1 MTKEEDELL
10 LAKLD
15 PIVRRLKDM
24 MSSAKS
30 RPSTLGPGRKS
41 RLAIRLYDQEFEKIE
56 AAATARGL
64 SMSDYLRERI
74 DLPTKGAPP
83 APTEGKS
90 PGRRGPRR
98 AGARVKR
105 RR

>member
-1 MTKEEDELL
+1 MTKDDDELL

-15 PIVRRLKDM
+15 PIVRRLQDM

-41 RLAIRLYDQEFEKIE
+41 RLAIRLYDQEFERIE
-56 AAATARGL
+56 AAASARGL

-74 DLPTKGAPP
+74 DLPIKAGPP
-83 APTEGKS
+83 APTEPKS